1 MQVRLIALA
10 AAAWAALGL
19 AHPAPAR
26 ATPTEKLAEA
36 REAFQLGN
44 YEQAIPL
51 LNYLLYPDVRLARK
65 GDLIEAHVL
74 LGAAHFEAGNQ
85 RVARRE
91 FEEALFLDTELV
103 LDPLLFSEKTIEF
116 FEDRKA
122 EFIERA
128 ARDAEARRL
137 AEERDRLREALESMV
152 VIERKPYFINF
163 VPFGAGQF
171 QNGHNTKGV
180 ILFASEVVLG
190 GTSMALWI
198 VQVGQYGFNGV
209 VPDEDADAVRR
220 MQQIQ
225 VATGVA
231 CLLLMGAGIA
241 DALIYY
247 KSVARRPADESLL
260 PDDFKITPPKKQG
273 STLKILPAPAPSGA
287 GVVMSWEF

>member
-1 MQVRLIALA
+1 MSAG
-10 AAAWAALGL
+10 WAALGL
-19 AHPAPAR
+19 LLATPAH

-36 REAFQLGN
+36 REAFQLGQ
-44 YEQAIPL
+44 YEQAIPT
-51 LNYLLYPDVRLARK
+51 LNYLLYPDVRLARES
-65 GDLIEAHVL
+65 DIIEAHVL
-74 LGAAHFEAGNQ
+74 LGAAHLEIGNQ
-85 RVARRE
+85 RVATRE
-91 FEEALFLDTELV
+91 FEEALFLDTELI

-128 ARDAEARRL
+128 ERDAEARRL
-137 AEERDRLREALESMV
+137 ADERDRLREALETMV

-163 VPFGAGQF
+163 VPLGAGQF

-180 ILFASEVVLG
+180 IFFASEVLLG
-190 GTSMALWI
+190 GTSMALWL
-198 VQVGQYGFNGV
+198 VQVGKYGFYGV
-209 VPDEDADAVRR
+209 VPDDEANAVRR

-225 VATGVA
+225 IASGVA
-231 CLLLMGAGIA
+231 CLVLMGAGIA

-273 STLKILPAPAPSGA
+273 STLKILPTPAPSGA